1 MINFAHGDGDP
12 CPLISP
18 FFCFPIFIF
27 IFIFLIFLLCLG
39 MYNNVVPPP
48 ATTLAVC
55 TLQSVWWTFP
65 LPSFNLHL
73 LGQQ

>member
-18 FFCFPIFIF
+18 FFCFPIFFF

-39 MYNNVVPPP
+39 MYNIVVGGGCGHGRENVNQKVNN
-48 ATTLAVC
+48 
-55 TLQSVWWTFP
+55 F
-65 LPSFNLHL
+65 
-73 LGQQ
+73 